1 MPANTRKGSA
11 RALPVVHPTGR
22 QWTARRTVEF
32 LLVAELL
39 DRLSV
44 SAHPGRV
51 MVWFI
56 RPVCALAL
64 LMEVLLCAVIV
75 VRGRGEL
82 AREFPAIGGVEQLD
96 GRYYLLAFALI
107 PVMIDTM
114 GLLGKQLSHLAHS
127 DAPSRF
133 APWRGLN
140 ISAVQAWMFAI
151 VVPRGVRWAFLWSP
165 MCVVAALNGHAK
177 VTVLAVVVLLMG
189 LVLHTVFVLLDLRH
203 LSRDSHGS
211 PMTTLAV
218 VLRWATALV
227 LGALGGALIVWLVAS
242 IRALSSPEADF
253 AAAGLVALVLRPE
266 VTVGVAVV
274 LVSGVLAAGAL
285 LVREI
290 RRRSVLVRR
299 PVVVGSR
306 QRAVE
311 GGSAL
316 DRGLFPLVGAEWA
329 LQKLGSAYSVVAV
342 VMAAAAVVL
351 AVSFRASGASSPA
364 VLPLFDA
371 TLVTMIIL
379 GSFSVASSAACLQA
393 VGVHH
398 CRRRLR
404 FHVEQRLTSVR
415 VGLGGSGLRQK
426 EPHQR
431 EKHQTEPRQRAS
443 HQTEPRWVVL
453 RLVGTQW
460 LASALAMAAQCAAV
474 LVIVG
479 AVGTFAHPEAAAV
492 EMLLRALLGMIAVC
506 GGSVVAF
513 HFSSAVVANMRQG
526 TGTATMAHALL
537 HSILALIVIV
547 IFQWNAAASLG
558 LCAALVVWSVSLTVR
573 RIQTAW

>member
-22 QWTARRTVEF
+22 PWTARRTVEF

-211 PMTTLAV
+211 PMTSLAV

-242 IRALSSPEADF
+242 IQALSSPEADF

-274 LVSGVLAAGAL
+274 LVCGVLVTGAL

-290 RRRSVLVRR
+290 RRRPVLVRR

-311 GGSAL
+311 GGWAL
-316 DRGLFPLVGAEWA
+316 DRGLFPLVGAQWA

-379 GSFSVASSAACLQA
+379 SSFSVASSAACLQA
-393 VGVHH
+393 VGVHL

-404 FHVEQRLTSVR
+404 FHVEQRLTSVG
-415 VGLGGSGLRQK
+415 VGSGGSGL
-426 EPHQR
+426 HQR
-431 EKHQTEPRQRAS
+431 EP

-479 AVGTFAHPEAAAV
+479 AVWAFAHPEAAAV
-492 EMLLRALLGMIAVC
+492 EVLLWALLGMLAVC

-558 LCAALVVWSVSLTVR
+558 LCASLVVWSVSLTVR